1 MSASSTA
8 AASKPTLAKNAA
20 PSPRTSIST
29 SASIDATAACPKAR
43 ATNKPTVTAH
53 PSWREIIKECI
64 ATSDAPTRRG
74 VSRHAIDKV
83 CDVSHLKRAIIVGV
97 DGGFFVQPKG
107 PSGCVKLASKVRTK
121 SNLKENSKPH
131 ATTAES
137 NAKTALKP
145 ASNGKASAPQ
155 TTAKFARDVPAP
167 LAGKSKAPKNGPLIA
182 ANSQNAFIGM

>member
-1 MSASSTA
+1 MSASSAA
-8 AASKPTLAKNAA
+8 AASKTTPAKNAA

-29 SASIDATAACPKAR
+29 SASIGATAACPKVR

-64 ATSDAPTRRG
+64 ATSDAPTRQG
-74 VSRHAIDKV
+74 VSRHAIKKFAADKYKLNTPA
-83 CDVSHLKRAIIVGV
+83 DLSHLKRAIIVGV
-97 DGGFFVQPKG
+97 DGGFFRAAEGG

-145 ASNGKASAPQ
+145 VLKPTSNAKASAPE
-155 TTAKFARDVPAP
+155 TPRSWREMPP
-167 LAGKSKAPKNGPLIA
+167 LNMHWRGYPRR
-182 ANSQNAFIGM
+182 